1 MMKSKSSHVLGGA
14 LLALTLA
21 WAGAAAARSD
31 AEIDANTQATLQAFS
46 NRAPGNSELLSK
58 AAAVLVFPNVTKAA
72 IGIGGRHGDGELLV
86 NGKIVHRYAV
96 TGASIGASLGISD
109 HSEIILFM
117 TPEARDRFEHSH
129 GWTIDGEAGAALPSK
144 GAEVQYDSETLRR
157 PVISI
162 VMNEHGLIG
171 DLSLE
176 GSKVTRLHG

>member
-1 MMKSKSSHVLGGA
+1 MNLYASNVLGGVLVA
-14 LLALTLA
+14 LALT

-31 AEIDANTQATLQAFS
+31 AEVDANTQATLQSFS
-46 NRAPGNSELLSK
+46 QRAPGNSELLSK

-72 IGIGGRHGDGELLV
+72 VGIGGRHGDGELLV
-86 NGKIVHRYAV
+86 NGKIVNRYSV

-117 TPEARDRFEHSH
+117 TPEARDKFEHSH
-129 GWTIDGEAGAALPSK
+129 GWTMDAEAGAALPAR
-144 GAEVQYDSETLRR
+144 GADVQYDSETLRR

-162 VMNEHGLIG
+162 VMGEHGLIG

-176 GSKVTRLHG
+176 GSKISRIHG